1 MWQAEGLPSGEARAL
16 HSRREKQGREGEG
29 RGASWLQFSP
39 RSLIQHLSPN
49 ECIMPQKTPR
59 CGRYNQLDSDLNLTS
74 VPMGLP
80 CGSDGKES
88 ACNAGRP
95 RFNPWVRK
103 ILWGWEWQSAPA
115 FLFGEFHGQRSLAN
129 YSPWGRKESDTTE
142 RLTLLSP
149 WV

>member
-1 MWQAEGLPSGEARAL
+1 M
-16 HSRREKQGREGEG
+16 
-29 RGASWLQFSP
+29 
-39 RSLIQHLSPN
+39 
-49 ECIMPQKTPR
+49 MPQKTPR

-88 ACNAGRP
+88 ACNAGTP

-103 ILWGWEWQSAPA
+103 ILWGREWQSAPA

-129 YSPWGRKESDTTE
+129 YSPWGHKESDMTEQLSTHTSVTLTTFQMLKSHI
-142 RLTLLSP
+142 RLVPTYHIGQHRHRTSQVASVVSDSLRPCGL
-149 WV
+149 